1 MKRKFYLKLVK
12 RNSKQILFSLILLL
26 ISVGCNK
33 NRLNEDTAV
42 KVYVEKIVIE
52 EKYATQPDS
61 IKFYKGKIFSKYNT
75 SEEALKMFM
84 NDLGYKSEFWNS
96 FFKKA
101 DDYLIQLKKDRV
113 ID

>member
-1 MKRKFYLKLVK
+1 LKQVK

-26 ISVGCNK
+26 IALSCNK
-33 NRLNEDTAV
+33 NKLSEDIAV
-42 KVYVEKIVIE
+42 KVYVEKIVVE

-61 IKFYKGKIFSKYNT
+61 IKFYNGKIFSKYNT
-75 SEEALKMFM
+75 SEEALKVFM
-84 NDLGYKSEFWNS
+84 NDLGFKSELWNS

-101 DDYLIQLKKDRV
+101 DEYLIQLKKDRI